1 MTEHATINFYP
12 AEPVTALPEIP
23 DGPVHELGPVAPF
36 ALTFDVSAEAFAAD
50 MAFLGTRHENPC
62 LPVRWLSTGE
72 TLGVVQFCELE
83 HHTDNWAH
91 RMTNPDGSV
100 TTWRS

>member
-1 MTEHATINFYP
+1 P
-12 AEPVTALPEIP
+12 DIP
-23 DGPVHELGPVAPF
+23 PF
-36 ALTFDVSAEAFAAD
+36 ALTVNLSPESFAES

-62 LPVRWLSTGE
+62 LPVRWLSTGDS
-72 TLGVVQFCELE
+72 LGVIQFCELE
-83 HHTDNWAH
+83 HHTDNLAH